1 MNSNRNILAKVP
13 TETPEGILAETP
25 AVNRNYKDSLIR
37 MVFQTKES
45 LLSLYN
51 AVNGTQHT
59 TAEELEIVTL
69 ENALYMNFKND
80 TAFILDLYL
89 NIYEHQSTYNPNMP
103 LRNLIYVAKE
113 YEKLIDNKSLY
124 ASKLVGIPAPK
135 FVVFYNGIS
144 EQAECQILKLS
155 DSFTPATNEPELEL
169 KVTMLNI
176 NAGKNEDL
184 KRQCRLLQEYMLYV
198 DRVRTYA
205 KSMKI
210 KDAVERAVTECI
222 REGILAD
229 LLTKCRRE
237 AIAVSIFEY
246 DEEKELELYKKA
258 ERDVGFQE
266 GQQAGLQKGLQEG
279 LQAGR
284 TEGELINLISLVRK
298 KKEKNQTSTKIAE
311 DLMDETGIVNAIY
324 DLLEMDASMT
334 DDMICSKIKK

>member
-1 MNSNRNILAKVP
+1 M
-13 TETPEGILAETP
+13 
-25 AVNRNYKDSLIR
+25 
-37 MVFQTKES
+37 
-45 LLSLYN
+45 
-51 AVNGTQHT
+51 
-59 TAEELEIVTL
+59 
-69 ENALYMNFKND
+69 
-80 TAFILDLYL
+80 
-89 NIYEHQSTYNPNMP
+89 
-103 LRNLIYVAKE
+103 
-113 YEKLIDNKSLY
+113 
-124 ASKLVGIPAPK
+124 
-135 FVVFYNGIS
+135 
-144 EQAECQILKLS
+144 KLS

-222 REGILAD
+222 KEGILAD

-266 GQQAGLQKGLQEG
+266 GQQAGLQ
-279 LQAGR
+279 AGR

-311 DLMDETGIVNAIY
+311 DLMDETGVVNTIY
-324 DLLEMDASMT
+324 DLLAANASMT
-334 DDMICSKIKK
+334 DDMICSKVKR